1 MNEQPKALTKR
12 DLAELGVDA
21 LDKTKTGGMV
31 IARTAGGVRFASAL
45 EVMEFAKLMSI
56 ADKAVPKHLRLNAG
70 ACLRIVFQSIE
81 WEMSPWAVADKSY
94 EVSDRIAYESQLIHA
109 VVEAR
114 APLKERLQCDYE
126 GEGVDRCCIV
136 KGYFTDGTFRGY
148 TSPRIKD
155 IKVKNSPLWT
165 SDPDQ
170 QLFYYA
176 SRAWAR
182 KWVPDVIMGLYT
194 KEELR
199 ENPQLG
205 RPDEEEA
212 PGLRARLV
220 GSNVDRSEGH
230 QDGQVERELSAV
242 NGGAGEAAPKPRRSR
257 KKKAD
262 VEALPPVDSLAAVI
276 YSEGTGSGGGG
287 GSKET
292 DDLPDGKAVEAAL
305 PKNPAEWKTYCQVWL
320 SAATDPEVIKTRW
333 ARERQ
338 LRNSCGVTQDDR
350 EPMMVEMAK
359 RIKELETR

>member
-114 APLKERLQCDYE
+114 APLRERLICEYD
-126 GEGVDRCCIV
+126 GEGADRTCTITG
-136 KGYFTDGTFRGY
+136 KFTDGTERSY
-148 TSPRIKD
+148 TSPRLKD
-155 IKVKNSPLWT
+155 IGVKNSPLWK

-170 QLFYYA
+170 QQFYYA
-176 SRAWAR
+176 SRAWGR

-199 ENPQLG
+199 EDPTLG

-212 PGLRARLV
+212 PGLRARLI

-230 QDGQVERELSAV
+230 QDGQVEREIAAV
-242 NGGAGEAAPKPRRSR
+242 NGNNGEAAPKPRRSR
-257 KKKAD
+257 KKKA
-262 VEALPPVDSLAAVI
+262 EPVAEVAEKPAGAVA
-276 YSEGTGSGGGG
+276 SAEG
-287 GSKET
+287 
-292 DDLPDGKAVEAAL
+292 DPFPDGKEVEAAL
-305 PKNPAEWKTYCQVWL
+305 PKNPAEWRTWCQVWL
-320 SAATDPEVIKTRW
+320 SAATDPEAIKTRW

-338 LRNSCGVTQDDR
+338 LRNSCGVTQEDR
-350 EPMMVEMAK
+350 EPMMVEMAR
-359 RIKELETR
+359 RIKELEAQ

>member
-114 APLKERLQCDYE
+114 APLKERLECDYS
-126 GEGVDRCCIV
+126 GVGVERYCVV
-136 KGYFTDGTFRGY
+136 KGYFTDGTVRDY
-148 TSPRIKD
+148 TSPAIKD

-205 RPDEEEA
+205 RPDEDEA

-230 QDGQVERELSAV
+230 QDGQVEREIAAV
-242 NGGAGEAAPKPRRSR
+242 NGDAGEAAPKPRRSR
-257 KKKAD
+257 KKKEPVVEVAEQPAD
-262 VEALPPVDSLAAVI
+262 AVAPATD
-276 YSEGTGSGGGG
+276 EGGDNAGPEEKVS
-287 GSKET
+287 
-292 DDLPDGKAVEAAL
+292 AAL
-305 PKNPAEWKTYCQVWL
+305 PKNPAEWKTWCQVWL
-320 SAATDPEVIKTRW
+320 SAATDPEQIKARW
-333 ARERQ
+333 NAERA
-338 LRNSCGVTQDDR
+338 LRNACGVTQEDR
-350 EPMMVEMAK
+350 EPMMVAMAK
-359 RIKELETR
+359 RIKELDSAK

>member
-12 DLAELGVDA
+12 DLAELGADA

-114 APLKERLQCDYE
+114 APLRERLQCAYN
-126 GEGVDRCCIV
+126 GEGIDRWCIIT
-136 KGYFTDGTFRGY
+136 GHFTDGTAREY
-148 TSPRIKD
+148 ASPKIKD

-199 ENPQLG
+199 EDPTLG

-230 QDGQVERELSAV
+230 QDGQVEREIAAV
-242 NGGAGEAAPKPRRSR
+242 NGNDGEAAPKPRRSR
-257 KKKAD
+257 KKKA
-262 VEALPPVDSLAAVI
+262 EPVAEVAEQPAGAVASGTEGGTAGVI
-276 YSEGTGSGGGG
+276 SEENVS
-287 GSKET
+287 S
-292 DDLPDGKAVEAAL
+292 A
-305 PKNPAEWKTYCQVWL
+305 PKNPAEWRTWCQVWL
-320 SAATDPEVIKTRW
+320 SAATDPEQITARW
-333 ARERQ
+333 NAERA
-338 LRNSCGVTQDDR
+338 LRNACGVTQEDR
-350 EPMMVEMAK
+350 EPMMVEMAR
-359 RIKELETR
+359 RIKELEA

>member
-21 LDKTKTGGMV
+21 LDKAKTGGMV

-70 ACLRIVFQSIE
+70 ACLRIVFQSVE

-114 APLKERLQCDYE
+114 APLKERLQCAYD
-126 GEGVDRCCIV
+126 GEGVDRWCIIT
-136 KGYFTDGTFRGY
+136 GHFTDGTSREY
-148 TSPRIKD
+148 ASPKIKD

-199 ENPQLG
+199 EDPTLG

-242 NGGAGEAAPKPRRSR
+242 AESAGNAADGEGAEAAQNPRRSR
-257 KKKAD
+257 KKKNESA
-262 VEALPPVDSLAAVI
+262 PAAVVAAADN
-276 YSEGTGSGGGG
+276 SES
-287 GSKET
+287 
-292 DDLPDGKAVEAAL
+292 AIVEEGEATEKTAEAMT
-305 PKNPAEWKTYCQVWL
+305 PKNPAEWQTWCRVWL

-338 LRNSCGVTQDDR
+338 LRNSCGVTQDER

-359 RIKELETR
+359 RIKELDSAE